1 MFGEVIWQK
10 PSFRGR
16 LMEALGRSEG
26 LDGKRE
32 VRFDVG

>member
-16 LMEALGRSEG
+16 LKEALGRSEG
-26 LDGKRE
+26 LDGKKRSE
-32 VRFDVG
+32 A